1 MTENEQHQDLHD
13 VARAFGGFFTLLA
26 LVIVMV
32 PLALLIWGYNRSFR
46 QCVVLENGL
55 NLGYEAVFDL
65 SKPTLRPIAVP
76 RFPDGTPLLRDPL
89 WGLYVTDTTVYG
101 VTYGVKD
108 GDYRFA
114 WRADTGLILKPENDA
129 LYRALVAEAG
139 QANWDLGPG
148 SFGTEILLNDLR
160 QGPATPA
167 HRCPTALITW

>member
-1 MTENEQHQDLHD
+1 MTKDTQNQDLHD

-26 LVIVMV
+26 LALVLV
-32 PLALLIWGYNRSFR
+32 PLALLIWGYNRSYR
-46 QCVVLENGL
+46 QCVILENGL

-114 WRADTGLILKPENDA
+114 WRADTGLILRTENDA
-129 LYRALVAEAG
+129 LYQALVAEAG
-139 QANWDLGPG
+139 QANRDLGLG
-148 SFGTEILLNDLR
+148 SFGTEVLLNHLR
-160 QGPATPA
+160 QRPGYQS
-167 HRCPTALITW
+167 RWCPTELFTW